1 MNIDR
6 QIMELRILL
15 ANSILEEDIFTY
27 TARLEKLQHIKNV
40 SNVQDLYEPICDYCE
55 ERVADIFHADG
66 DYCLECWQKHTHPD
80 IQSPVKTTTA
90 ATIPSS
96 SYLYKA
102 VLSLDSKPIGYV
114 TGEEYDNMMI
124 ITDYKTGNV
133 FIIPTCKVISIDEL
147 KANSLILDIEHR
159 EAIKYRI
166 VEKQVKNGEQIL
178 EKLRKSS
185 R

>member
-1 MNIDR
+1 
-6 QIMELRILL
+6 
-15 ANSILEEDIFTY
+15 
-27 TARLEKLQHIKNV
+27 
-40 SNVQDLYEPICDYCE
+40 
-55 ERVADIFHADG
+55 
-66 DYCLECWQKHTHPD
+66 
-80 IQSPVKTTTA
+80 
-90 ATIPSS
+90 
-96 SYLYKA
+96 
-102 VLSLDSKPIGYV
+102 
-114 TGEEYDNMMI
+114 MMI

-133 FIIPTCKVISIDEL
+133 FIIPTSKVISIDEL